1 MIFNQAQRPIP
12 CRVWYPSQG
21 QVNCPSALEGNHLE
35 TMSHY
40 KSGPHHHNWLAS
52 GRISS
57 LKVFYNRTYE
67 MTKSIDTRNYVN
79 WIATFQ
85 SKDALYNRMSVTCRP
100 SPRCTPS
107 VSFRPPPPPRKM
119 GRQIWS
125 SGGPASGD
133 GGWGDSGLSNEF
145 PHLVRRQHSLLKSCS
160 FSYSALL
167 VIKHF
172 CIVITLGQNPL
183 YCWS

>member
-107 VSFRPPPPPRKM
+107 VSFRPPPPP
-119 GRQIWS
+119 
-125 SGGPASGD
+125 
-133 GGWGDSGLSNEF
+133 SGLSNEF

>member
-107 VSFRPPPPPRKM
+107 VSFSPPPPPSPEDGESNFELRGTCIG
-119 GRQIWS
+119 GRW
-125 SGGPASGD
+125 
-133 GGWGDSGLSNEF
+133 
-145 PHLVRRQHSLLKSCS
+145 VRGQW
-160 FSYSALL
+160 
-167 VIKHF
+167 VIK
-172 CIVITLGQNPL
+172 
-183 YCWS
+183 

>member
-57 LKVFYNRTYE
+57 LKVFYNQTYE

-100 SPRCTPS
+100 SPSCTPCF
-107 VSFRPPPPPRKM
+107 SFRPPPPPP
-119 GRQIWS
+119 GRWGVKFRAQ
-125 SGGPASGD
+125 GD
-133 GGWGDSGLSNEF
+133 LHRGTVGEGTVGYQMNSPTW
-145 PHLVRRQHSLLKSCS
+145 
-160 FSYSALL
+160 
-167 VIKHF
+167 
-172 CIVITLGQNPL
+172 
-183 YCWS
+183 